1 VLPIGSAPVM
11 LYYHGRENPPFV
23 YTGFE
28 PWDFT
33 RADCQGVVDFV
44 LHDIWRLTKSAPGGN
59 AGARGAPVHVQRP
72 ATARVS
78 ARLDPHR
85 MRP

>member
-1 VLPIGSAPVM
+1 
-11 LYYHGRENPPFV
+11 
-23 YTGFE
+23 
-28 PWDFT
+28 
-33 RADCQGVVDFV
+33 VVDFV
-44 LHDIWRLTKSAPGGN
+44 LHDIWGLTKSAPGGN